1 MSETMGNAA
10 DKELANVPPFS
21 GNDDKEYPVE
31 SFITKVS
38 ISTTTFYFINT
49 SKT

>member
-10 DKELANVPPFS
+10 DKDLANVPPFS
-21 GNDDKEYPVE
+21 GDNDDKEYPVE

-38 ISTTTFYFINT
+38 IIPENS
-49 SKT
+49 